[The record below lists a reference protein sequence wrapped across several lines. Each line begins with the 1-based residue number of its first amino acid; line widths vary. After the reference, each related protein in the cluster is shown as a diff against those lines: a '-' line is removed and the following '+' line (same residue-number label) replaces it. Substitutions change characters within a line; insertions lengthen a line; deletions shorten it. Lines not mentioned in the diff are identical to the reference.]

1 MIEKQNGEG
10 DVDNIKLQEL
20 LDIIFKE
27 TPIPLDKTDNT
38 PEYPESLLQQT
49 QKANKYYYSFQGLT
63 KQFVDEGNVQSDVV
77 RWSNSIVQ
85 VTLKSIVENWQTVD
99 VQGTTESSENE
110 NGDEHR
116 TLVQSTANTL
126 FSWSSGDSYIES
138 RKRELQFR
146 NNQLNNTTASNGSVQ
161 RKKDNSEANKGI
173 DINSDN
179 LKKKLHL
186 EIPKESITNKLNR
199 IVDRESNKFIHKRI
213 QLIKAHHS
221 EQISKEIH
229 ERKRKDHEKHLNK
242 LKEKE
247 EEYERAL
254 QEATSDQGKQNGF
267 FGSLFGFNVG
277 SNNNS
282 YNIDLPPE
290 VDNPSP
296 SRNMTSSPSGKN
308 KRFSFLPTA
317 GLSLWGNNTSV
328 SKSMKIEKAAAAKKE
343 AKNPVSNIHGTYS
356 SDYQGE
362 TDASSIVDGV
372 NMNNNQNVTQEGEK
386 QSMELKKE
394 ATKEEVM
401 KGAEDTKGER
411 NDSSEERT
419 KYNLKSKEEE
429 IQQSKEIASHKDKD
443 SYEKEEREE
452 EEEEE
457 EDDDDEFEE
466 YNLSLPNLS
475 MVQEPIQPIITGIKK
490 STQSTSHTGN
500 DNDNLLEL

>member
-10 DVDNIKLQEL
+10 SVDNIKLQEL

-27 TPIPLDKTDNT
+27 TPMPVEKTNHT
-38 PEYPESLLQQT
+38 PEYPESLLQRT
-49 QKANKYYYSFQGLT
+49 QKANKYYNSFQGLT
-63 KQFVDEGNVQSDVV
+63 RQFVDEGNVQPDVV
-77 RWSNSIVQ
+77 RWSNSVIQ

-99 VQGTTESSENE
+99 VQGTAESTENE
-110 NGDEHR
+110 NGDEYR
-116 TLVQSTANTL
+116 TLGQSTANTL

-146 NNQLNNTTASNGSVQ
+146 NSQPNNTATNDGNVH
-161 RKKDNSEANKGI
+161 RKKDNSETNKET
-173 DINSDN
+173 DTNSDN

-229 ERKRKDHEKHLNK
+229 ERKRKDHERHLNK

-254 QEATSDQGKQNGF
+254 QAATSEQGKQNGF

-282 YNIDLPPE
+282 HNIDLPPE
-290 VDNPSP
+290 IGNPSP
-296 SRNMTSSPSGKN
+296 SRNTTSSPSGKN
-308 KRFSFLPTA
+308 KRFSFLPTT

-328 SKSMKIEKAAAAKKE
+328 SKNIRIEKATATKKDAE
-343 AKNPVSNIHGTYS
+343 NPVSNIHGTYS
-356 SDYQGE
+356 SDNQVE
-362 TDASSIVDGV
+362 IEASSLPEIEDEV
-372 NMNNNQNVTQEGEK
+372 NMNNDQNVTQEGGR
-386 QSMELKKE
+386 QSTEVKKE
-394 ATKEEVM
+394 AAKEKAM
-401 KGAEDTKGER
+401 KGAENARES

-419 KYNLKSKEEE
+419 KYNLKSMGEEVQQNKETV
-429 IQQSKEIASHKDKD
+429 SHKSKD
-443 SYEKEEREE
+443 SYEKE

-457 EDDDDEFEE
+457 EDDEDDEFEE
-466 YNLSLPNLS
+466 YNSSLPNFS

-490 STQSTSHTGN
+490 STQSTSHTGI
-500 DNDNLLEL
+500 DNGNLLEL

>member
-10 DVDNIKLQEL
+10 NIDNIRLQEL
-20 LDIIFKE
+20 LDIIFEE
-27 TPIPLDKTDNT
+27 TPIPVEKTDHT

-49 QKANKYYYSFQGLT
+49 QKANKYYNSFQGLT
-63 KQFVDEGNVQSDVV
+63 RQFVDEGNVQPDVV
-77 RWSNSIVQ
+77 RWSNSVIQ

-99 VQGTTESSENE
+99 VQGTAESTENE
-110 NGDEHR
+110 NGDEYR
-116 TLVQSTANTL
+116 TLGQSTANTL

-146 NNQLNNTTASNGSVQ
+146 NSQPNNTATKNGSVH
-161 RKKDNSEANKGI
+161 RKKDNSETNKET
-173 DINSDN
+173 DTNSDN

-229 ERKRKDHEKHLNK
+229 ERKRKDHERHLNK

-254 QEATSDQGKQNGF
+254 QAATSEQGKQNGF

-282 YNIDLPPE
+282 HNIDLPPE
-290 VDNPSP
+290 IDNPFP

-328 SKSMKIEKAAAAKKE
+328 SKKIEKVAATKKD

-356 SDYQGE
+356 SDKQGE
-362 TDASSIVDGV
+362 IEASSSPEIEDEV
-372 NMNNNQNVTQEGEK
+372 NMNNDQIVTQEGAK
-386 QSMELKKE
+386 QSMEVKKEVAKEE
-394 ATKEEVM
+394 ATKGTENSR
-401 KGAEDTKGER
+401 ER
-411 NDSSEERT
+411 DDCSEERT
-419 KYNLKSKEEE
+419 KYNLKIMGEE
-429 IQQSKEIASHKDKD
+429 IQQNKETASHKSKD
-443 SYEKEEREE
+443 SYEKEEEDDD
-452 EEEEE
+452 
-457 EDDDDEFEE
+457 DDDDEFEE
-466 YNLSLPNLS
+466 YNSSLPNFS
-475 MVQEPIQPIITGIKK
+475 MVQEPIQPIVTGIKK
-490 STQSTSHTGN
+490 STQSPSHTGI
-500 DNDNLLEL
+500 DNGNLLEL